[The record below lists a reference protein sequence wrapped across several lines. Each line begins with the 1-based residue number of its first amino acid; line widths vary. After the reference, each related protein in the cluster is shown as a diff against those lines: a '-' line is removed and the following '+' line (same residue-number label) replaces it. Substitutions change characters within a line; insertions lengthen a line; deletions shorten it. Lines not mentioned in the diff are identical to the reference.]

1 MRELTARISSES
13 QDHVVLDMEAGVE
26 HLSRGTT
33 RNTDVLLVV
42 AEPYYKSLETAAR
55 VHGLALELGIGR
67 VYTIANKIRAV
78 DAESVGEFVSR
89 HDIGLAAE
97 IPHDESV
104 AEADRLGIAPIDR
117 APGGIMVKHVRSL
130 VERLLQEG

>member
-1 MRELTARISSES
+1 M
-13 QDHVVLDMEAGVE
+13 LDMEAGVE

-55 VHGLALELGIGR
+55 VYSLALELGIAR
-67 VYTIANKIRAV
+67 VFMIANKVRAV
-78 DAESVGEFVSR
+78 DAESVEQFVLR
-89 HDIGLAAE
+89 HGIRLAAG

-117 APGGIMVKHVRSL
+117 EPHGPMVSHVRSL
-130 VERLLQEG
+130 VESLLHTG